1 MTKIAIEIAVNGERR
16 QCSVEPRMTLADCLR
31 HELGL
36 TGTHLGCEH
45 GVCGACTV
53 LVDGVSARSCLML
66 AVQADK
72 AEVRTIEGVASKDGR
87 LHPLQEA
94 FRRKH
99 GLQCGYCTPGMI
111 ITLLEFLAENPAP
124 TEAQVRDAIS
134 GNICRCT
141 GYQGIVAAA
150 LDAAAELGSRGE
162 ANPMGANSAK
172 SMNVDSTCHSSVI
185 GAAIPRIEDG
195 TLLVGKGHYVDDIP
209 MPDVLHIAVVR
220 SAVAHALIRGV
231 DKEAARRMPGVHAIL
246 TIEDLMPVL
255 ADARMPLGAGTS
267 DQRSSS
273 TPFVL
278 ANGEVAYV
286 GEAVALVVADNR
298 YLAEDAAALVEID
311 YELLDVVSDARE
323 AMRPE
328 SPKVRRELAS
338 NILDTFNVGYG
349 DVAAA
354 FAAATHVVRDEL
366 WQHRGCGQSIEGR
379 GVLVEPRSAD
389 GSLCVWSST
398 QMPNDL
404 FNMLAQVLGMD
415 DTLLRVITP
424 DVGGGFGPK
433 YCIYPEEVAVGAA
446 ARLLGRKLKWI
457 EDRRETFISSI
468 QERDQYW
475 TVEVAVDAEACILG
489 IRGRLLHDQGAY
501 APKPVNLP
509 YNSATAVTGPY
520 IVPAYAMEVVIAHT
534 NKVPVSS
541 VRGAG
546 YPQAAFAM
554 ERMLDLVAIQLGLD
568 RAEVRRRN
576 LIPPSKM
583 PYRIALNARSGAGM
597 LYDSGDYPAC
607 QAEVLAAAGWDG
619 FSARKAAAL
628 AQGRYIGIGMAN
640 AVKGTGRGPFES
652 GTVRVASSGQVTV
665 FTGAVAMGQGLATAL
680 AQICGSELGVRPDQ
694 IHVVA
699 GDTATSPLGLG
710 GFASRQLVTAG
721 SSVHLAAKAVAAKA
735 KRLAS
740 HIMEVDEAAL
750 ELAEGRVRVRGGNNS
765 VSLGELARVLRGAPG
780 YGFPADIEPG
790 LSSAMHWRTDSLAYA
805 NACHVVE
812 VEVDIDLSA
821 VTIERYVAIHDSGR
835 LINPMIVDGQIIG
848 GIAHGIGNAL
858 YELMGYD
865 ATAQP
870 ITTTLAEYL
879 LPTSTE
885 VPHIETL
892 YRETI
897 SPMNPLG
904 AKGVGEAG
912 TIPAAAAIISAIE
925 DALSPF
931 AIRLSSTPVMPEML
945 FDAIAAAR
953 SRGQPVST

>member
-1 MTKIAIEIAVNGERR
+1 M
-16 QCSVEPRMTLADCLR
+16 SADSIVV
-31 HELGL
+31 G
-36 TGTHLGCEH
+36 
-45 GVCGACTV
+45 
-53 LVDGVSARSCLML
+53 SASHTN
-66 AVQADK
+66 A
-72 AEVRTIEGVASKDGR
+72 
-87 LHPLQEA
+87 
-94 FRRKH
+94 
-99 GLQCGYCTPGMI
+99 
-111 ITLLEFLAENPAP
+111 
-124 TEAQVRDAIS
+124 
-134 GNICRCT
+134 
-141 GYQGIVAAA
+141 
-150 LDAAAELGSRGE
+150 
-162 ANPMGANSAK
+162 
-172 SMNVDSTCHSSVI
+172 I
-185 GAAIPRIEDG
+185 GAPILRIEDG
-195 TLLVGKGHYVDDIP
+195 ALLLGKGRYVDDIP
-209 MPDVLHIAVVR
+209 MPNVLHIAVVR
-220 SAVAHALIRGV
+220 SGVAHALIRSI
-231 DKEAARRMPGVHAIL
+231 DKEVARRMPGVHAIL
-246 TIEDLMPVL
+246 TIEDLLPVL
-255 ADARMPLGAGTS
+255 ANARMPLGAGTS
-267 DQRSSS
+267 DQRNSS

-278 ANGEVAYV
+278 AQREVAYV

-311 YELLDVVSDARE
+311 YEPLDVVSDVRE
-323 AMRPE
+323 ALRPE
-328 SPKVRRELAS
+328 SPKVRQELAS
-338 NILDTFNVGYG
+338 NILNTFNVGYG

-354 FAAATHVVRDEL
+354 FADAAYVVRDEL

-379 GVLVEPRSAD
+379 GVLVEPRPED

-404 FNMLAQVLGMD
+404 FNMLAQTLGMD
-415 DTLLRVITP
+415 DTLIRVITP

-433 YCIYPEEVAVGAA
+433 YCIYPEEVAVAAA

-475 TVEVAVDAEACILG
+475 TVEVAVDAEARILG

-509 YNSATAVTGPY
+509 YNSATAMTGPY
-520 IVPAYAMEVVIAHT
+520 VVPAYAMDVLIAHT

-554 ERMLDLVAIQLGLD
+554 ERMMDLVATRLGLD

-576 LIPPSKM
+576 LIQPSMM
-583 PYRIALNARSGAGM
+583 PYRKALNARSGAAVV
-597 LYDSGDYPAC
+597 YDSGDYPAC
-607 QAEVLAAAGWDG
+607 QAKVLAAAGWKD

-680 AQICGSELGVRPDQ
+680 AQICSSELGIPPDQ

-735 KRLAS
+735 KLLAS
-740 HIMEVDEAAL
+740 YLMEIEETAL
-750 ELAEGRVRVRGGNNS
+750 ELADGHVRVRGGNNS
-765 VSLGELARVLRGAPG
+765 ISLGELARVLRGAPG
-780 YGFPADIEPG
+780 YAFPADIEPG
-790 LSSAMHWRTDSLAYA
+790 LSSSMHWRTDSLAYA

-812 VEVDIDLSA
+812 VKIDIDLCA
-821 VTIERYVAIHDSGR
+821 VTIERYLAIHDSGR
-835 LINPMIVDGQIIG
+835 LINPMIVEGQIVG

-865 ATAQP
+865 AMAQP
-870 ITTTLAEYL
+870 LTTTLADYL

-892 YRETI
+892 YCETV

-912 TIPAAAAIISAIE
+912 TIPAAAAIIAAIE

-931 AIRLSSTPVMPEML
+931 AIRLSNTPLTPEML
-945 FDAIAAAR
+945 FDVIAAAR
-953 SRGQPVST
+953 GRR